1 MPGNDE
7 TPAWPSSDHDMGNSG
22 SDEPTHEVAVP
33 KVTLSQQPTLWVEK
47 PGDARHPA
55 PPQSQQ
61 GQQGRS
67 PFEPRRAPQQP
78 QGPPPGAQQG
88 PPPQQVQ
95 WPNQAQN
102 RGALPPQGPQPP
114 QPAQPAQPVWPRP
127 PQPPQQ
133 PQFPRQGPQPSQPP
147 QPLQPPQPPQQQG
160 QPPRRVEIMPAGAQV
175 QPVRIE
181 PADEQGQESHAQA
194 DRPDGATEA
203 DQTPPAEPPEGSTA
217 AEPAEPKP
225 GGKRKRLVFS
235 GIAVLV
241 VIAVGV
247 TLALPYVSNRL
258 GLPWA
263 PNAPKGD
270 PPEPL
275 PVSLQLAGPDESAPE
290 PSLSGIKEA
299 LEGPASASA
308 LGKLTGTVI
317 DPQTKTVLWEKDG
330 TEALTPASTTKLL
343 TAAAALMTLD
353 HGMQLS
359 TKVVEGDEPGTVVLV
374 AGGDVTLSSLPVGE
388 DSIFPGAAHLDDL
401 VEQVKEATGGSPVS
415 NVRLDLSLFT
425 GEGTA
430 PGWAPEDVPSTYMA
444 KVQPAMLD
452 GGRSVATDGKS
463 PGVADPAG
471 RLASELAG
479 RLGASVAADPA
490 TTAPSDAKVLGEVK
504 SAPLTELVDQLLISS
519 DNLLAEAV
527 ARQVAIAEGKEPSF
541 AGAAEATKEVLAR
554 NGFDMGS
561 VELSDG
567 SGLSTLNKVPAKV
580 LGDLLSLAADPSE
593 QDPNTSKLRPM
604 LGGLPVAGG
613 SGTLASRYTEGQAT
627 EGRGWV
633 RGKTGTL
640 DGVNTLAGVVLDADG
655 RVLVFALM
663 SSGGSIEPAR
673 GALDD
678 IAAALR
684 GCGCR

>member
-1 MPGNDE
+1 
-7 TPAWPSSDHDMGNSG
+7 
-22 SDEPTHEVAVP
+22 
-33 KVTLSQQPTLWVEK
+33 
-47 PGDARHPA
+47 
-55 PPQSQQ
+55 
-61 GQQGRS
+61 
-67 PFEPRRAPQQP
+67 
-78 QGPPPGAQQG
+78 
-88 PPPQQVQ
+88 
-95 WPNQAQN
+95 
-102 RGALPPQGPQPP
+102 
-114 QPAQPAQPVWPRP
+114 
-127 PQPPQQ
+127 
-133 PQFPRQGPQPSQPP
+133 
-147 QPLQPPQPPQQQG
+147 
-160 QPPRRVEIMPAGAQV
+160 MPAGAQV

-181 PADEQGQESHAQA
+181 PADEQEPESQAQEGQQ
-194 DRPDGATEA
+194 DG
-203 DQTPPAEPPEGSTA
+203 DQTPPGEPPASATEA
-217 AEPAEPKP
+217 PEPKQ
-225 GGKRKRLVFS
+225 GGRRKRLVFS
-235 GIAVLV
+235 GVAVLV

-270 PPEPL
+270 PPSPL

-290 PSLSGIKEA
+290 PSLSGIAET
-299 LEGPASASA
+299 LQGPASASA
-308 LGKLTGTVI
+308 LGKLTGAVI

-359 TKVVEGDEPGTVVLV
+359 TKVVEGSEPGTVVLV
-374 AGGDVTLSSLPVGE
+374 AGGDVTLSSLPTGE
-388 DSIFPGAAHLDDL
+388 NSIFPGAAHLDDL
-401 VEQVKEATGGSPVS
+401 VEQVREATGGSVG
-415 NVRLDLSLFT
+415 NVQLDLSLFS

-444 KVQPAMLD
+444 EVQPAMLD
-452 GGRSVATDGKS
+452 GGRSVATDDKS

-479 RLGASVAADPA
+479 RLGATVAAEPT
-490 TTAPSDAKVLGEVK
+490 TTAPQGAKVLGEVK

-541 AGAAEATKEVLAR
+541 AGAAEATEEVLAR
-554 NGFDMGS
+554 NGFDMS
-561 VELSDG
+561 AVELSDG

-580 LGDLLSLAADPSE
+580 LGDLLSLAADPSG

-613 SGTLASRYTEGQAT
+613 SGTLSSRYTEGQAV

-663 SSGGSIEPAR
+663 SAGGAIEPAR